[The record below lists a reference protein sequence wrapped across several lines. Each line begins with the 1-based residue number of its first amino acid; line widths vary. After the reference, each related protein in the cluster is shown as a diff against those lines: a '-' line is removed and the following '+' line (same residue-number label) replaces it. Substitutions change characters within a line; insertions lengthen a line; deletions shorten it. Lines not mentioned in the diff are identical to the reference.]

1 MKRHTFT
8 VSQVAALT
16 HLTVRALHHYDE
28 IGLLRPSQRSPAGY
42 RLYDEDDL
50 QRLRKVLLFRELGF
64 SLDAVGGLLDANA
77 AQQREALV
85 AQRAVI
91 EQERRHAEAVL
102 RAVDATLDSLKE
114 QASMTTDKLFDG
126 FDRFENGEYARE
138 AEQRWGNTDA
148 WKESRRRVQAFTDVD
163 RAAIEAEQTA
173 FIADLLAARNEGH
186 APDSAVAAEFAE
198 RHRLHID
205 QRFYPCSHA
214 MQCGLA
220 DMYEADARFRD
231 YYDRHGEG
239 LTDYLV
245 AAIRANAA
253 THGRQAT

>member
-64 SLDAVGGLLDANA
+64 SLDAVRGLLDASA
-77 AQQREALV
+77 AQQRDALI

-114 QASMTTDKLFDG
+114 QAPMTTDKLFDD

-148 WKESRRRVQAFTDVD
+148 WKESRRRVQAFTDAD
-163 RAAIEAEQTA
+163 RAAIQAEQTA
-173 FIADLLAARNEGH
+173 FIADLLAARNAGH
-186 APDSAVAAEFAE
+186 APDSAVAAELAE

-214 MQCGLA
+214 MQLGLA

-253 THGRQAT
+253 THGR

>member
-1 MKRHTFT
+1 MKRHAFT

-50 QRLRKVLLFRELGF
+50 RRLRKVLLFRELGF
-64 SLDAVGGLLDANA
+64 SLDNVRGLLDANA
-77 AQQREALV
+77 AQQRDALL

-91 EQERRHAEAVL
+91 EQERHHAEAVL

-114 QASMTTDKLFDG
+114 QTVMATEKLFDG
-126 FDRFENGEYARE
+126 FDQFESGEYARE
-138 AEQRWGNTDA
+138 AEQRWGTTDA
-148 WKESRRRVQAFTDVD
+148 WKESRRRVQAFTNDD

-173 FIADLLAARNEGH
+173 FIRDLLAARTAGH
-186 APDSAVAAEFAE
+186 PADSAIAAELAE

-231 YYDRHGEG
+231 YYDQHGEG
-239 LTDYLV
+239 LTDYRV

-253 THGRQAT
+253 SRA

>member
-8 VSQVAALT
+8 VSQVAALA

-42 RLYDEDDL
+42 RLYDENDL

-64 SLDAVGGLLDANA
+64 SLDAVRGLLDANA
-77 AQQREALV
+77 AQQREALL

-114 QASMTTDKLFDG
+114 QAPMTTDKLFEG

-148 WKESRRRVQAFTDVD
+148 WKESRRRVQALTDAD
-163 RAAIEAEQTA
+163 RTAIEEEQTA
-173 FIADLLAARNEGH
+173 FITDLLAARNVGH
-186 APDSAVAAEFAE
+186 ATDSTVAAELAE
-198 RHRLHID
+198 RHRLYID

-214 MQCGLA
+214 MQLGLA

-253 THGRQAT
+253 VADK